1 MLSKDHWEN
10 VYSIKSSNTVSWF
23 QEHAETS
30 LALIYAS
37 NLAKSAAIIDIG
49 GGASTL
55 VDDLLHLGF
64 QHLSVLDLSAVA
76 LTTAKMRLGEK
87 AKAINWIEADIT
99 QANLPP
105 QAFDLWHDRAA
116 FHFLTMD
123 KQRHAYKKKLLH
135 ALKPKG
141 QLIVSTFAE
150 DGPLHCSGL
159 PVRSY
164 SAEQLF
170 AEFSDD
176 FDLLDLQKE
185 SHSTPFA
192 TTQNFVYCHLQRK

>member
-1 MLSKDHWEN
+1 MLSKAHWES
-10 VYSIKSSNTVSWF
+10 VYNSKSSNAVSWF

-30 LALIYAS
+30 LAFIHAS

-55 VDDLLHLGF
+55 VDDLFHLGF
-64 QHLSVLDLSAVA
+64 QKLSVLDLSSAA
-76 LTTAKMRLGEK
+76 LATAKERLGK
-87 AKAINWIEADIT
+87 SANAITWIEADIT
-99 QANLPP
+99 EANLPT

-116 FHFLTMD
+116 FHFLTID
-123 KQRHAYKKKLLH
+123 KKRHAYKRKLLQ

-150 DGPLHCSGL
+150 DGPVLCSGL
-159 PVRSY
+159 PVMRY

-176 FDLLDLQKE
+176 FELLDLQKE
-185 SHSTPFA
+185 SHITPFA
-192 TTQNFVYCHLQRK
+192 TTQNFVYCHLQKK

>member
-10 VYSIKSSNTVSWF
+10 VYSIKSSNAVSWF
-23 QEHAETS
+23 QEHAEAS
-30 LALIYAS
+30 LALIHAS
-37 NLAKSAAIIDIG
+37 HLLKSAAIIDIG
-49 GGASTL
+49 GGSSTL

-64 QHLSVLDLSAVA
+64 QQLSVLDLSAAA
-76 LTTAKMRLGEK
+76 LATAKKRLGK
-87 AKAINWIEADIT
+87 NAAVINWIEADIT
-99 QANLPP
+99 QANLPA
-105 QAFDLWHDRAA
+105 QSFDLWHDRAA

-123 KQRHAYKKKLLH
+123 KQRHAYKKKLLQ

-150 DGPLHCSGL
+150 DGPALCSGL
-159 PVRSY
+159 PVVRY

-176 FDLLDLQKE
+176 FELLGLQKE
-185 SHSTPFA
+185 SHITPFA
-192 TTQNFVYCHLQRK
+192 TTQNFVYCHLRRK

>member
-37 NLAKSAAIIDIG
+37 KLAKSAAIIDIG

-55 VDDLLHLGF
+55 VDDLLNLGF

-76 LTTAKMRLGEK
+76 LATTKIRLGEK
-87 AKAINWIEADIT
+87 AKTINWIEADIT

-141 QLIVSTFAE
+141 RLIVSTFAE
-150 DGPLHCSGL
+150 DGPMHCSGL

-170 AEFSDD
+170 EEFSDD

-185 SHSTPFA
+185 SHNTPFA